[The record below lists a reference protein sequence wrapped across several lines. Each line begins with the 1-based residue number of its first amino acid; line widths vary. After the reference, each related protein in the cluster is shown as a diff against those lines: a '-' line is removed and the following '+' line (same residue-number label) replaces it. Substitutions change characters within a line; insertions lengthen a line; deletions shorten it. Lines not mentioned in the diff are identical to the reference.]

1 VGDLVV
7 VGSCNALMRGLD
19 KKSGEVR
26 WSYDI
31 RKDGEQR
38 QFHGDPLV
46 TDKLLVIGT
55 DGKIGHVYA
64 FEPATGT
71 VRWKYLV
78 SDRGVASDIVRLG
91 QNVYFVTLRNELVC
105 MGLETGERKWSMHT
119 GYSGGD
125 DCLTCS
131 SPAAGESR
139 PRVLAYESDGV
150 SRLG

>member
-1 VGDLVV
+1 LI
-7 VGSCNALMRGLD
+7 RGPD

-31 RKDGEQR
+31 GKDGEQR

-55 DGKIGHVYA
+55 DGKSGHVYA

-78 SDRGVASDIVRLG
+78 SDRGVASDIVRFG
-91 QNVYFVTLRNELVC
+91 QNVYFVTLGNELVC
-105 MGLETGERKWSMHT
+105 LGLETGER
-119 GYSGGD
+119 SGLCTVAIPVG
-125 DCLTCS
+125 TT
-131 SPAAGESR
+131 A
-139 PRVLAYESDGV
+139 
-150 SRLG
+150 